1 MKTLTDIANMENMG
15 DAALFDVMGTI
26 VSHYRPFTR
35 EINGKPT
42 KLIDLVLE
50 DVDGNTIT
58 ATLWENY
65 AEEMIEFLET
75 RPEAPV
81 AVILQFCRP
90 NVYRG
95 DVRVSSLFN
104 ITKIVLD
111 QKVSEIADFNFRYL
125 TTGKVRSA
133 SITTLTSS
141 SSRTIHE
148 EIRDGDFEMKTISQI
163 MTDGKIGNFWIYATI
178 LCVETIGD
186 WSYLVCK
193 RCQKKIKISG
203 NQFFCEKCQSF
214 DITGKLRYKLTVRV
228 VDDSGTTT
236 FLMWDK
242 ESITLIGKT
251 ATELSVGRS
260 TEGIPPGLEKLA
272 NKKALFNVSVQDG
285 QARNYTGSY
294 SVARICTD
302 REIIKKICGE
312 DLPVEIGSSSFKSAV
327 QSKSR
332 VVIKKIIKQI
342 MEDGE
347 DEALE
352 VLPADIERIANK
364 KALFTII
371 VLSGQVNNYKGPY
384 GVVKVASEDIVQSE
398 GSEKQGT
405 SSKSNKGKEKVHE
418 SADEDNSIS
427 DALLTPRKKNNI
439 TSNAVVLMDDDDV
452 KRKLIDEFSATTQK
466 RTKRLQKKEK
476 Q

>member
-1 MKTLTDIANMENMG
+1 
-15 DAALFDVMGTI
+15 
-26 VSHYRPFTR
+26 
-35 EINGKPT
+35 
-42 KLIDLVLE
+42 
-50 DVDGNTIT
+50 
-58 ATLWENY
+58 
-65 AEEMIEFLET
+65 MIEFLET

-81 AVILQFCRP
+81 AVILQFCRS

-125 TTGKVRSA
+125 TTRRVRST
-133 SITTLTSS
+133 SITTLTLS

-163 MTDGKIGNFWIYATI
+163 MTDGKG
-178 LCVETIGD
+178 
-186 WSYLVCK
+186 
-193 RCQKKIKISG
+193 Q
-203 NQFFCEKCQSF
+203 
-214 DITGKLRYKLTVRV
+214 
-228 VDDSGTTT
+228 
-236 FLMWDK
+236 
-242 ESITLIGKT
+242 
-251 ATELSVGRS
+251 S

-302 REIIKKICGE
+302 REIIKKMCGE
-312 DLPVEIGSSSFKSAV
+312 DFPVEIGSSSFKSAV
-327 QSKSR
+327 QLKSR
-332 VVIKKIIKQI
+332 VVIKKTIKQI

-371 VLSGQVNNYKGPY
+371 VLPGQVNNYKGPY

-405 SSKSNKGKEKVHE
+405 SSKSNKGK
-418 SADEDNSIS
+418 
-427 DALLTPRKKNNI
+427 
-439 TSNAVVLMDDDDV
+439 
-452 KRKLIDEFSATTQK
+452 
-466 RTKRLQKKEK
+466 
-476 Q
+476 

>member
-1 MKTLTDIANMENMG
+1 
-15 DAALFDVMGTI
+15 
-26 VSHYRPFTR
+26 
-35 EINGKPT
+35 
-42 KLIDLVLE
+42 
-50 DVDGNTIT
+50 
-58 ATLWENY
+58 
-65 AEEMIEFLET
+65 MIEFLET

-141 SSRTIHE
+141 SSRTIHV

-163 MTDGKIGNFWIYATI
+163 MTDGK
-178 LCVETIGD
+178 
-186 WSYLVCK
+186 
-193 RCQKKIKISG
+193 
-203 NQFFCEKCQSF
+203 
-214 DITGKLRYKLTVRV
+214 
-228 VDDSGTTT
+228 
-236 FLMWDK
+236 
-242 ESITLIGKT
+242 
-251 ATELSVGRS
+251 GRS
-260 TEGIPPGLEKLA
+260 TEGIPLGLEKLA
-272 NKKALFNVSVQDG
+272 NKKALFN
-285 QARNYTGSY
+285 
-294 SVARICTD
+294 
-302 REIIKKICGE
+302 
-312 DLPVEIGSSSFKSAV
+312 IGSSSFKSVV

-332 VVIKKIIKQI
+332 VVIKKTIKKI
-342 MEDGE
+342 MEDGESGEFMVFATINDIEDIIGMSYVACKICRKELDPYIELKLFCEKCQSFDICGITRYKLNVEVSDSTAITTFRMSDTQCMELLGQKLPE

-371 VLSGQVNNYKGPY
+371 VLPGQVNNYKGPY

-398 GSEKQGT
+398 GT

-418 SADEDNSIS
+418 SADENNSIS
-427 DALLTPRKKNNI
+427 DALLTPRKKNII
-439 TSNAVVLMDDDDV
+439 TSNAVVLMDDDDE

-466 RTKRLQKKEK
+466 RTKRLQKKEN